1 MVDRLMVL
9 THYLQYKYFRS
20 FPSRRAL
27 ECWQKKKISAHL
39 KYVAAHSPLYRGKTS
54 LEEYPVIDKTYMM
67 KHFDQLNTA
76 GVRRKEAEDLAV
88 KAERDRDFTPK
99 LQPSP
104 SRPRQPSQ
112 KIGIPQLL
120 KGKKGITVGLSS
132 GTSGQQGLFLVS
144 DREKNQWAGY
154 ILARFL
160 DRGIMGSYDIA
171 FFMRADS
178 NLYQAVSSRNIRFH
192 FFDIYRGM
200 EEHTKR
206 LALLKPQILAGQ
218 PSVLLLL
225 AEKRHRGALDIH
237 PRMVISIAE
246 VLEKED
252 ERRLK
257 EAFELP
263 VIHQVYQ
270 CTEGCLASTCS
281 RGTLHLHEDI
291 VHIDREYLDKRRF
304 IPVITDFERRTQ
316 PIIRYRM
323 NDILVERSKPCP
335 CGSPFLALEK
345 IEGREDD
352 MFSFYGED
360 GKEKRVFPDFIRRC
374 ILFAAGGTNS
384 MEDRSASG
392 LKDSDLKVPAP
403 NMIRPKWSGEY
414 RVVQEPDKSITVY
427 ADLGEQ
433 KRQQIL
439 REFTILAR
447 DQKFILPK
455 VRFTPYLQEQ
465 GRKMKRI
472 ERKVLH
478 K

>member
-9 THYLQYKYFRS
+9 KHYLQYKYLRS
-20 FPSRRAL
+20 FPNRRAL

-76 GVRRKEAEDLAV
+76 GVRRKEAENLAV

-99 LQPSP
+99 LRP
-104 SRPRQPSQ
+104 SRPRQPLQ
-112 KIGIPQLL
+112 KMGIPRLL
-120 KGKKGITVGLSS
+120 KEKKGITVGLSS

-225 AEKRHRGALDIH
+225 AEKRHRGELDIH

-252 ERRLK
+252 EKRLK
-257 EAFELP
+257 EAFALP

-270 CTEGCLASTCS
+270 CTEGCLASTCP

-291 VHIDREYLDKRRF
+291 VHIDREYLDNRRF

-316 PIIRYRM
+316 PIIRYRL
-323 NDILVERSKPCP
+323 NDILVERSRPCP

-352 MFSFYGED
+352 MFSFSGED

-392 LKDSDLKVPAP
+392 LKDSGLKAPAP

-414 RVVQEPDKSITVY
+414 RVVQEPDNSITVY

-433 KRQQIL
+433 GRQQIL

-455 VRFTPYLQEQ
+455 LRFAPYQQEQ

-472 ERKVLH
+472 ERKE
-478 K
+478 

>member
-1 MVDRLMVL
+1 
-9 THYLQYKYFRS
+9 
-20 FPSRRAL
+20 
-27 ECWQKKKISAHL
+27 
-39 KYVAAHSPLYRGKTS
+39 
-54 LEEYPVIDKTYMM
+54 
-67 KHFDQLNTA
+67 
-76 GVRRKEAEDLAV
+76 
-88 KAERDRDFTPK
+88 
-99 LQPSP
+99 
-104 SRPRQPSQ
+104 
-112 KIGIPQLL
+112 
-120 KGKKGITVGLSS
+120 
-132 GTSGQQGLFLVS
+132 
-144 DREKNQWAGY
+144 
-154 ILARFL
+154 
-160 DRGIMGSYDIA
+160 
-171 FFMRADS
+171 
-178 NLYQAVSSRNIRFH
+178 
-192 FFDIYRGM
+192 M

-252 ERRLK
+252 EKRLK

-270 CTEGCLASTCS
+270 CTEGCLASTCP

-316 PIIRYRM
+316 PIIRYRL
-323 NDILVERSKPCP
+323 NDILVEKGTPCP

-352 MFSFYGED
+352 MFSFSGID
-360 GKEKRVFPDFIRRC
+360 GQEKRVFPDFIRRC
-374 ILFAAGGTNS
+374 ILFAADGVIPS
-384 MEDRSASG
+384 
-392 LKDSDLKVPAP
+392 
-403 NMIRPKWSGEY
+403 KWTGEY

-472 ERKVLH
+472 ERKVPH
-478 K
+478 R